1 MIAKLSGSLDAAGDG
16 WVVVDVGGVGYMV
29 YCSARTLRALPGRGE
44 PVNLAIE
51 THVRE
56 DHIHLYGFADAKER
70 DWFGLLQSVQGVGAR
85 VALGILSVLSPA
97 ALAQAVALQEASTL
111 TQASGVGPKLGKRIV
126 SELKDRVPALAV
138 VEGAS
143 GGGAARPGDTNDGDT
158 NEGPADDAVSA
169 LVNLGYRRLEAQ
181 AAVAG
186 VTRNLGSGTPV
197 EELIRHGLQELG
209 R

>member
-1 MIAKLSGSLDAAGDG
+1 MIAKRSGGLDAAGDG
-16 WVVVDVGGVGYMV
+16 WVVIDVGGVGYMV

-56 DHIHLYGFADAKER
+56 DHIHLYGFADGKER

-97 ALAQAVALQEASTL
+97 VLAQAVALQDASML

-126 SELKDRVPALAV
+126 SELKDQVPALAI
-138 VEGAS
+138 VEGAA
-143 GGGAARPGDTNDGDT
+143 GGDSASAGDA

-169 LVNLGYRRLEAQ
+169 LVNLGYRRMEAQ

-186 VTRNLGSGTPV
+186 VTRNRGSGTPV

>member
-16 WVVVDVGGVGYMV
+16 WVVIDVGGVGYMV

-56 DHIHLYGFADAKER
+56 DHIHLYGFADGKER

-97 ALAQAVALQEASTL
+97 VLAQAVALQDASML

-126 SELKDRVPALAV
+126 SELKDQVPALAI
-138 VEGAS
+138 VEGAA
-143 GGGAARPGDTNDGDT
+143 GGDSASAGDA

-169 LVNLGYRRLEAQ
+169 LVNLGYRRMEAQ

-186 VTRNLGSGTPV
+186 VTRNRGSGTPV

>member
-1 MIAKLSGSLDAAGDG
+1 
-16 WVVVDVGGVGYMV
+16 MV

-56 DHIHLYGFADAKER
+56 DHIHLYGFADGKER

-97 ALAQAVALQEASTL
+97 ALTQAVALQEASTL
-111 TQASGVGPKLGKRIV
+111 TQSSGVGPKLGKRIV
-126 SELKDRVPALAV
+126 SELKDHVLARAV

-143 GGGAARPGDTNDGDT
+143 GGGAASLGDTNEGDT
-158 NEGPADDAVSA
+158 SEGPADDAVSA

-186 VTRNLGSGTPV
+186 VTRNFGSGTPV

>member
-16 WVVVDVGGVGYMV
+16 WVVIDVGGVGYMV

-56 DHIHLYGFADAKER
+56 DHIHLYGFADGKER

-97 ALAQAVALQEASTL
+97 VLAQAVALQDASML

-126 SELKDRVPALAV
+126 SELKDQVPALAI
-138 VEGAS
+138 VEGAA
-143 GGGAARPGDTNDGDT
+143 GGDSASAGDA

-169 LVNLGYRRLEAQ
+169 LVNLGYRRMEAQ

-186 VTRNLGSGTPV
+186 VTRNRGSGTPV
-197 EELIRHGLQELG
+197 VELIRHGLQELG

>member
-44 PVNLAIE
+44 PVSLAIE

-56 DHIHLYGFADAKER
+56 DHIHLYGFADGKER

-97 ALAQAVALQEASTL
+97 ALTQAVALQEASTL
-111 TQASGVGPKLGKRIV
+111 TQASGVGPKLGKRVV
-126 SELKDRVPALAV
+126 SELKDQVPALAV
-138 VEGAS
+138 VESSPMRPDNADGART
-143 GGGAARPGDTNDGDT
+143 APPTR
-158 NEGPADDAVSA
+158 VSA
-169 LVNLGYRRLEAQ
+169 
-181 AAVAG
+181 
-186 VTRNLGSGTPV
+186 TPTTARSMIA
-197 EELIRHGLQELG
+197 LLDFWAI
-209 R
+209 